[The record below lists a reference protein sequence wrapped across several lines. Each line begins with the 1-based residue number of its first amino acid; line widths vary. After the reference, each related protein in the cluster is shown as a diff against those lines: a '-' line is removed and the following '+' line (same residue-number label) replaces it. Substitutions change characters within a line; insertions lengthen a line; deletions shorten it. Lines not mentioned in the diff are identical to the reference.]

1 MFGPAAD
8 QPGVS
13 TAFLRLCERV
23 GVSVRVPQEIASMC
37 CGTPWKSKGLGR
49 GHDRMT
55 ERVLPALWTAT
66 DEGRL
71 PVVCDASSCTEGL
84 VTMRRLAEDP
94 AGRWSGLR
102 FVDAVE
108 FAAER
113 LLPGLTVTAPLGS
126 LALHHTCSST
136 QLGTN
141 AAATVVAAAIAGE
154 VTVPVSW
161 GCCAFAGDRG
171 LLHPEL
177 TASATA
183 REAAEVTSR
192 EHDAYA
198 SVNRTCEIGMSRATG
213 QDYVHLLELLE
224 QVTR

>member
-1 MFGPAAD
+1 M
-8 QPGVS
+8 
-13 TAFLRLCERV
+13 
-23 GVSVRVPQEIASMC
+23 
-37 CGTPWKSKGLGR
+37 
-49 GHDRMT
+49 
-55 ERVLPALWTAT
+55 
-66 DEGRL
+66 
-71 PVVCDASSCTEGL
+71 
-84 VTMRRLAEDP
+84 
-94 AGRWSGLR
+94 
-102 FVDAVE
+102 
-108 FAAER
+108 
-113 LLPGLTVTAPLGS
+113 TAPLGS

-213 QDYVHLLELLE
+213 QQLRAPARAAGAGHPLTDRPLE
-224 QVTR
+224 VPTGRADGTMS